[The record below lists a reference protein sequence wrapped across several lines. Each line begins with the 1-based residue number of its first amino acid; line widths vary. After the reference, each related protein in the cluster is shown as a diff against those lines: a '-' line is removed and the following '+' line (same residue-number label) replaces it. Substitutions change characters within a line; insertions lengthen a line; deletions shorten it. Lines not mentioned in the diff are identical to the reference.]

1 MKKGFTLIELMMVMV
16 VMAIIAT
23 LATGAAMKSIQQG
36 KIQRINATS
45 TVLQMALM
53 NYRTVEG
60 HWPLVSGDTVST
72 NSVSF
77 SGTKNALVFAPLLE
91 SNKRE
96 YVDTSALLTQVP
108 GLGVLTVREAL
119 SRKVAPESC
128 PIGYPDPEKS
138 GTFNYFKVT
147 IDFDYDIVK
156 VTR

>member
-1 MKKGFTLIELMMVMV
+1 MKKGFTLVELMMVMV

-36 KIQRINATS
+36 KEQRINATS

-60 HWPLVSGDTVST
+60 HWPLATGDTVST
-72 NSVSF
+72 NKVVY
-77 SGTKNALVFAPLLE
+77 SGTKNAEVFAPLLE
-91 SNKRE
+91 STKRE

-108 GLGVLTVREAL
+108 GLGIISLREAL
-119 SRKVAPESC
+119 AQKVAPGSC
-128 PIGYPDPEKS
+128 PIGYPDPSKS
-138 GTFNYFKVT
+138 GSFNYFKVT
-147 IDFDYDIVK
+147 INYDYDTVY